1 MDWLHGILNLTGLL
15 LWVSW
20 RAGTMPRSHPP
31 RNLAGPTPRQGPIYQ
46 HSWIYLLV
54 LLALLSGRA
63 VFYNQFG
70 PGLVWYSAPS
80 TMLDVFHP
88 HFKSD
93 FASRT
98 RWHTRYSASRTGC
111 WRCTFVSR

>member
-20 RAGTMPRSHPP
+20 RAGTMPRSQPP

-54 LLALLSGRA
+54 LLALLSGARGILQS
-63 VFYNQFG
+63 VR
-70 PGLVWYSAPS
+70 PG
-80 TMLDVFHP
+80 TGLDSLHESGF
-88 HFKSD
+88 
-93 FASRT
+93 
-98 RWHTRYSASRTGC
+98 
-111 WRCTFVSR
+111 